1 VNFAL
6 AGLGTS
12 KNAKYDTA
20 VQLYN
25 LERDSGK
32 VYSLEDIE
40 KNSLHWTRNSVE
52 RRQKLESLKETWPW
66 ATEGNVTPTVHG
78 TLDTLVETAI
88 GKLQMPTPPPTLTPL
103 TATLIS
109 PVTTVAKRDTSC
121 RIAWRRK
128 AERLTI
134 NQHKETQH
142 VPPLILMP
150 LPRSWCVLPA
160 M

>member
-78 TLDTLVETAI
+78 TPDTLVETAI
-88 GKLQMPTPPPTLTPL
+88 GKQQMPTPPPTLTPL
-103 TATLIS
+103 TATPIS
-109 PVTTVAKRDTSC
+109 PVTTVAKRDTSF
-121 RIAWRRK
+121 RIARRRG

-134 NQHKETQH
+134 NQHKETRH
-142 VPPLILMP
+142 VPPPTLTP
-150 LPRSWCVLPA
+150 LPRNWYVLPA